1 MAFYDDLFEDLAHEE
16 DAVGRFDAFEDL
28 DSLIQQELARV
39 GPLIAPEAEPQVWRV
54 VPAGRRAPTPEQLRE
69 GRPGRPLFRA
79 AGRLGPG
86 HAALSAAL
94 NNPGVFVRGTLSQA
108 RRFASRAARRV
119 GGRIR
124 GPERHGAGQPHFNIE
139 IPGHQ
144 GSDPHVWYGRNL
156 PRGPFFDPQ
165 PPWHYI
171 GGVEDSEK
179 IEDLSSAIFR
189 DLSRGGASLPS
200 APEAYLPDFSAL
212 PPDVKNAIIQHARAA
227 YRVLTPPRLQQLIHD
242 ATRRAQALARQYAN
256 DAAGLVLQALGDAAR
271 SMNLSPPPP
280 STVPI
285 LRQPSRHPSPATPQ
299 KKRAR
304 KAQRRARKQTR
315 QSRRFEDQYLT

>member
-1 MAFYDDLFEDLAHEE
+1 LFLRALPIIGTQTGGRTRQMVFYDDLFEGLAYEE
-16 DAVGRFDAFEDL
+16 DAEDRFDAFEDL
-28 DSLIQQELARV
+28 DSLIQQELVRV

-54 VPAGRRAPTPEQLRE
+54 VLAGRSAPTPEQLRS

-86 HAALSAAL
+86 HAALSTAL

-108 RRFASRAARRV
+108 RRFASRAAQRV

-144 GSDPHVWYGRNL
+144 GSDPHVWYGRNV

-171 GGVEDSEK
+171 EDVEESKK

-189 DLSRGGASLPS
+189 DLSRTGASLPS
-200 APEAYLPDFSAL
+200 AAEAHLPDLPPFSAL
-212 PPDVKNAIIQHARAA
+212 PPDVRNAMIEGARAA
-227 YRVLTPPRLQQLIHD
+227 YRVLTP
-242 ATRRAQALARQYAN
+242 
-256 DAAGLVLQALGDAAR
+256 
-271 SMNLSPPPP
+271 
-280 STVPI
+280 
-285 LRQPSRHPSPATPQ
+285 
-299 KKRAR
+299 
-304 KAQRRARKQTR
+304 
-315 QSRRFEDQYLT
+315 SRRNN